1 MISTLFILR
10 ICYWPLLQHTLRS
23 LAAATRPQSDASTG
37 PDSPERSHKRSSGI
51 DPTRLD
57 ESNQPS

>member
-1 MISTLFILR
+1 MISTLFILG

-23 LAAATRPQSDASTG
+23 LAAATQPQSDTSTG
-37 PDSPERSHKRSSGI
+37 LDSPARPHERASGI